1 MDLLPPNT
9 SQRIHSSYVITKVG
23 SKYLD
28 CGKLHLFQVHWS
40 VLLLWQ
46 QNQSN

>member
-9 SQRIHSSYVITKVG
+9 LPAVHSSYVITKVG
-23 SKYLD
+23 SKYSD

-40 VLLLWQ
+40 LLLLRQ